1 MRWVKITA
9 IFSLWALFFVL
20 VVVAHLWISI
30 LGLPNRWKIVSRIT
44 RGFTL
49 LVRCILNVKVSV
61 IGDEGQLERGG
72 YVIISNHMS
81 YVDGIILGS
90 VFPIVFVSK
99 REVRSWPIV
108 GLWNTLCGTVYINRQ
123 RKGLVAE
130 LVDEMTTKLGQQA
143 NVLLF
148 PEGTSTNGEQ
158 LLRFQTVPLAA
169 PLRSRGMI
177 IPVTLVYTR
186 VEEKPIS
193 ALNRDRVYWY
203 GDMDFLTHFWK
214 LLSLRSIDAII
225 IIQPKIDCLPY
236 QDNSAGR
243 KRLASDCYDRV
254 LGRQPET
261 DSAQASDEQED
272 RRRDLDAVLSS

>member
-1 MRWVKITA
+1 
-9 IFSLWALFFVL
+9 
-20 VVVAHLWISI
+20 
-30 LGLPNRWKIVSRIT
+30 
-44 RGFTL
+44 
-49 LVRCILNVKVSV
+49 
-61 IGDEGQLERGG
+61 
-72 YVIISNHMS
+72 
-81 YVDGIILGS
+81 
-90 VFPIVFVSK
+90 
-99 REVRSWPIV
+99 
-108 GLWNTLCGTVYINRQ
+108 
-123 RKGLVAE
+123 
-130 LVDEMTTKLGQQA
+130 
-143 NVLLF
+143 
-148 PEGTSTNGEQ
+148 
-158 LLRFQTVPLAA
+158 
-169 PLRSRGMI
+169 MI

-261 DSAQASDEQED
+261 DSAQASA
-272 RRRDLDAVLSS
+272 RG